1 MMIKELTESEVVDL
15 VDIEDRVI
23 GHATLDECYSKGLLH
38 RAVTIYCWNGQDE
51 VLLQKRSHTDSWFP
65 GFWTASCT
73 GHVRLG
79 EDWQMASRRELQEE
93 LGLHV
98 EEVHLLFKYNV
109 PLVRYGDLIEN
120 EIMYVIESNIG
131 KSGISIDPSEVEEV
145 RFFERQELKSFFETR
160 TDVITPDAVESF
172 RRYSKLKKIR

>member
-1 MMIKELTESEVVDL
+1 
-15 VDIEDRVI
+15 
-23 GHATLDECYSKGLLH
+23 
-38 RAVTIYCWNGQDE
+38 
-51 VLLQKRSHTDSWFP
+51 
-65 GFWTASCT
+65 
-73 GHVRLG
+73 
-79 EDWQMASRRELQEE
+79 MASRRELQEE

-145 RFFERQELKSFFETR
+145 RFFGRQELKSFFETR